1 MHYIFQNKIKYITP
15 FVAMLVLWGC
25 GEEKPQ
31 EQQLADE
38 TVITVRLDS
47 VKTASRSEP
56 IRVAGAVA
64 SSEEARL
71 SFKIG
76 GIVSKVLVKEGQAV
90 RKGQLLAV
98 LDMTEIDAQVKQA
111 AFAAEKSERDFQRVQ
126 NMLNDTAAT
135 LEQLQNARTGL
146 DVNRQNL
153 DIARFNQ
160 SFARIV
166 SPIDGTVTR
175 KQISEGEFVGPGS
188 PGIVVTSSRR
198 NDWVMRVNVSD
209 KDWARLKI
217 GDLAQVHLDA
227 YPEEIFKGTISS
239 LAQSADPVSKLYQ
252 AEIRIDPAGKRF
264 ATGLF
269 GKVEISSSQ
278 SRTYAVV
285 PVESIIEGNGN
296 TGYVFVNE
304 NNKAKKIPV
313 KIGYLDG
320 NSVLISEGLENVK
333 QVVTSGS
340 AFLTDSVELRV
351 KN

>member
-1 MHYIFQNKIKYITP
+1 MRFLFQNRIKYIAP
-15 FVAMLVLWGC
+15 FVMVFALWSC
-25 GEEKPQ
+25 GEEKPK
-31 EQQLADE
+31 EQTLADQ

-56 IRVAGAVA
+56 IRVAGSVA

-76 GIVSKVLVKEGQAV
+76 GIVSKVLVKEGQTV

-98 LDMTEIDAQVKQA
+98 LDMTEIDAQVNQA

-153 DIARFNQ
+153 DIAKFNQ
-160 SFARIV
+160 SFARII
-166 SPIDGTVTR
+166 SPIDGAVTR

-188 PGIVVTSSRR
+188 PGIIVTSSRR

-209 KDWARLKI
+209 KDWARIKI
-217 GDLAQVHLDA
+217 GDLAQVQLDA
-227 YPEEIFKGTISS
+227 YPEETFKGTISS

-278 SRTYAVV
+278 SRTYSVI

-296 TGYVFVNE
+296 TGYVFISE
-304 NNKAKKIPV
+304 NNKAKKLPV

-320 NSVLISEGLENVK
+320 DQVLITEGLENVK

-340 AFLTDSVELRV
+340 AFLTDSVELKV